1 MNVNIDNLE
10 HVFTT
15 LTGFESLSNGDL
27 TSPDSVYAKTVLKL
41 NGVDFKHRAGTE
53 GFMSS
58 VKAGALKI
66 YEMIKNFIKAI
77 RDFFF
82 GSKNKVSND
91 IKITENN
98 IKELD
103 NLVFGIPKSEH
114 DAFQAKVSEIKFE
127 GEPLFNIAMEMGTD
141 ITGLKGWEG
150 GVEKRGFKAPT
161 LSIAKLLNSSN
172 IDFHHV
178 TNVALLGKEVTDT
191 LSKIEANTFFT
202 MNTEVLNKIKS
213 DIKKILPACAKFNEE
228 GTKTLEH
235 WTKFLEKCNEDCK
248 GRTVSN
254 EEWKREF
261 NVRYDILTS
270 ITVSK
275 ELIRELKHCLYN
287 NNQLVEKMKVMTGR
301 WKGYLEE

>member
-10 HVFTT
+10 HVFDT
-15 LTGFESLSNGDL
+15 LNGFESLSNGDL

-41 NGVDFKHRAGTE
+41 NGVDFKGRE
-53 GFMSS
+53 GSESFVSS
-58 VKAGALKI
+58 VKAGAQKV

-82 GSKNKVSND
+82 GSKTKVSND

-98 IKELD
+98 TKELD
-103 NLVFGIPKSEH
+103 TLIFGIPKSEY
-114 DAFQAKVSEIKFE
+114 DVFKAKVSEIKFE
-127 GEPLFNIAMEMGTD
+127 GEPLFNIGMELDTYV
-141 ITGLKGWEG
+141 TGLNGWEG
-150 GVEKRGFKAPT
+150 GVEKRGFTSPT
-161 LSIAKLLNSSN
+161 LSVAKLLNVPN

-178 TNVALLGKEVTDT
+178 TKVGLLGKEVTNT

-202 MNTEVLNKIKS
+202 MNVEALTKIKS
-213 DIKKILPACAKFNEE
+213 DIKKILPASAKFNEE

-275 ELIRELKHCLYN
+275 ELIRELKHCLDYN
-287 NNQLVEKMKVMTGR
+287 AKLVEKMKNMTGR
-301 WKGYLEE
+301 WKKYLEQ